1 MKLKFTKRNETLKK
15 NGMKWNVTER
25 VEQNETKNNKN
36 SNKMKCEKDSNKM
49 KC

>member
-1 MKLKFTKRNETLKK
+1 
-15 NGMKWNVTER
+15 MKWNVTEKF
-25 VEQNETKNNKN
+25 EQNEMKNNKN